1 MKETKRALIASG
13 LSLLVCFALMTG
25 MSFAWFTDAI
35 SNKGNTIVA
44 GTLAVDLMMNREK
57 NGTYSSV
64 INPATGIFSDT
75 EGQNGYNWEPGKTE
89 IVYLAVRNNGQ
100 LDLKYN
106 IDLDMTGDL
115 TPWLEYAL
123 ISEAKAEESLLNW
136 EDAVLKAGAQTGSA
150 AENIS
155 YLQDVTIS
163 AAKEDNSPE
172 PMHYFALAVH
182 MKEDAPNDIQGKS
195 ADLTLTVHATQVNA
209 VTLPQTPDTGQ

>member
-44 GTLAVDLMMNREK
+44 GTLAVDLMMDREK
-57 NGTYSSV
+57 KGTYSSV
-64 INPATGIFSDT
+64 INSATGIFSDT

-106 IDLDMTGDL
+106 IDLDLTGDL

-123 ISEAKAEESLLNW
+123 ISEAKAESLSNW
-136 EDAVLKAGAQTGSA
+136 NDAKQKAGKETGRA
-150 AENIS
+150 AENIKF
-155 YLQDVTIS
+155 LQDVTIP
-163 AAKEDNSPE
+163 AAKADNSPE

-182 MKEDAPNDIQGKS
+182 MKEDAPNGIQGQS

-209 VTLPQTPDTGQ
+209 VTLPQMPDTAQ